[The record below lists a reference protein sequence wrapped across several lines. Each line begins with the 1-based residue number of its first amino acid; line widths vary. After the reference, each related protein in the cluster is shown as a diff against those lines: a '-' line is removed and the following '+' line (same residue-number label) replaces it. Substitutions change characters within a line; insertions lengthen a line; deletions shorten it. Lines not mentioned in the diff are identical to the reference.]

1 MHRLLKILKLA
12 LAAWQSHPSP
22 AICVLFDFAHF
33 VNFNIHQ
40 KGFRMKLILIYMQL
54 KTAHAPQKKSNGFK
68 YELRRPE
75 GAVVAPF
82 KSLLVRF
89 HAAQL
94 QYSPLQRDMCFCP
107 EWPFACAK
115 LLALQSQSGSFELKP
130 SGLNVTR
137 VWVKSL
143 HAVIYTEADLSK
155 IKAHVLPGICTQIWR
170 CGKIFILGQ

>member
-1 MHRLLKILKLA
+1 MIWVTDYGTRLLSSFLLWEHLSPLSEMYRLLKILQLA

-54 KTAHAPQKKSNGFK
+54 KTAHAPQKKSNWFK
-68 YELRRPE
+68 YELRRTE
-75 GAVVAPF
+75 GAVVASF

-94 QYSPLQRDMCFCP
+94 QYCRWTYVFV
-107 EWPFACAK
+107 
-115 LLALQSQSGSFELKP
+115 P
-130 SGLNVTR
+130 SDL
-137 VWVKSL
+137 L
-143 HAVIYTEADLSK
+143 HAQSCWHCNLNLGHLSSNP
-155 IKAHVLPGICTQIWR
+155 LD
-170 CGKIFILGQ
+170 

>member
-1 MHRLLKILKLA
+1 MAK
-12 LAAWQSHPSP
+12 PSP

-54 KTAHAPQKKSNGFK
+54 KTAHAPQKKSNWFK
-68 YELRRPE
+68 YELRRTE
-75 GAVVAPF
+75 GAVVASF

-94 QYSPLQRDMCFCP
+94 QYSPLQMDVCFCP

-115 LLALQSQSGSFELKP
+115 LLALQSQSGSFELKS

-143 HAVIYTEADLSK
+143 HAVIYTEVKEWLTSAKLK
-155 IKAHVLPGICTQIWR
+155 HVLPGICTQIWR
-170 CGKIFILGQ
+170 CGKISILGQ

>member
-1 MHRLLKILKLA
+1 MGSKMQSKIKKSHQNPLFGATLGDLGDRLWDQIIIIIFIMGILKLA

-54 KTAHAPQKKSNGFK
+54 KTAHAPQKKSSRFK

-75 GAVVAPF
+75 GAVVASF

-94 QYSPLQRDMCFCP
+94 QYSSLQRDMCFCP
-107 EWPFACAK
+107 E
-115 LLALQSQSGSFELKP
+115 
-130 SGLNVTR
+130 
-137 VWVKSL
+137 
-143 HAVIYTEADLSK
+143 
-155 IKAHVLPGICTQIWR
+155 
-170 CGKIFILGQ
+170 